1 MKITKAE
8 RACFKEALSH
18 FREFSANYLCSL
30 ISNTSATPEVKE
42 NCKLLLFHY
51 FNDRPGFQV
60 IWLNYLDELTLE
72 ESNTCRLIALYT
84 LIYAPL

>member
-8 RACFKEALSH
+8 RDCFKEALEGFDESSH
-18 FREFSANYLCSL
+18 NYLCGL

-51 FNDRPGFQV
+51 FNDRPEIQV
-60 IWLNYLDELTLE
+60 IWLNYHDNLTLE

>member
-8 RACFKEALSH
+8 RNCFKEALDYFDEDS
-18 FREFSANYLCSL
+18 SNYLCIL
-30 ISNTSATPEVKE
+30 ISNTSAIPEVKE

-51 FNDRPGFQV
+51 FNDRPEFHV
-60 IWLNYLDELTLE
+60 IWLKYYDELTLE
-72 ESNTCRLIALYT
+72 EANTCRLIALYT

>member
-1 MKITKAE
+1 MKISKAE
-8 RACFKEALSH
+8 RNCFKEALDYFHESSH
-18 FREFSANYLCSL
+18 NYLCSL

-60 IWLNYLDELTLE
+60 IWLNYLDELTLK

>member
-1 MKITKAE
+1 MKISKAE
-8 RACFKEALSH
+8 RNCFKEALDYFHESSH
-18 FREFSANYLCSL
+18 NYLCSL
-30 ISNTSATPEVKE
+30 ISNTSATQEVKE

-60 IWLNYLDELTLE
+60 IWLNYLDKLTIE

>member
-8 RACFKEALSH
+8 RACFKEALDYFS
-18 FREFSANYLCSL
+18 EFSHNYLCIL
-30 ISNTSATPEVKE
+30 ISNTSATQEVKE

-51 FNDRPGFQV
+51 FNDRPEFQV
-60 IWLNYLDELTLE
+60 IWLKHHDELTLE

>member
-8 RACFKEALSH
+8 RACFKEALEGFNESSYNH
-18 FREFSANYLCSL
+18 LCIL
-30 ISNTSATPEVKE
+30 ISNTSATTEVKE
-42 NCKLLLFHY
+42 KCKALLFHY

-60 IWLNYLDELTLE
+60 IWLNYQDKLTIE
-72 ESNTCRLIALYT
+72 EANTCRLIALYT

>member
-1 MKITKAE
+1 MKISKAE
-8 RACFKEALSH
+8 RNCFKEALDYFHESSH
-18 FREFSANYLCSL
+18 NYLCSL

>member
-8 RACFKEALSH
+8 RACFEEALEGFNECTH
-18 FREFSANYLCSL
+18 NYLCCL
-30 ISNTSATPEVKE
+30 ISETSAPRLVKE
-42 NCKLLLFHY
+42 SCKAILFHY
-51 FNDRPGFQV
+51 FNDRPEIQV
-60 IWLNYLDELTLE
+60 IWLKYVDELSRE

>member
-1 MKITKAE
+1 MKISKAE
-8 RACFKEALSH
+8 RACFEEALEHFHESSH
-18 FREFSANYLCSL
+18 NYVCSL

-72 ESNTCRLIALYT
+72 EANTCRLIALYT